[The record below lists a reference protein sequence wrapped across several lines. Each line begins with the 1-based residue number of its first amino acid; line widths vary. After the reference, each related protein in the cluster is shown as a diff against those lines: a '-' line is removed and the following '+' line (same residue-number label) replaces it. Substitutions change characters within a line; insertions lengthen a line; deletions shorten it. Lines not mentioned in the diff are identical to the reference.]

1 MDNYRIK
8 IRNRIILLLILF
20 ISMVSVYLV
29 LFLNQDKLVKSSND
43 IVYFHGGV
51 LTSFGILLI
60 LNVFKNLIAMKD
72 EKKLKKLYIEEH
84 DERSIMI
91 MQKTGA
97 IGINICIVGL
107 GFATIIAG
115 YFNKIAFLAL
125 LGATLFVSLVK
136 GIFKIYYRSNL

>member
-51 LTSFGILLI
+51 L
-60 LNVFKNLIAMKD
+60 
-72 EKKLKKLYIEEH
+72 
-84 DERSIMI
+84 
-91 MQKTGA
+91 
-97 IGINICIVGL
+97 
-107 GFATIIAG
+107 
-115 YFNKIAFLAL
+115 LAL
-125 LGATLFVSLVK
+125 LSINSKRL
-136 GIFKIYYRSNL
+136 